1 MKLRKVNMFSKK
13 LLTVAGITL
22 PVALIAGCGELIV
35 AETGGAGSCDSS
47 PFTIAA
53 TVSEDASTYT
63 VDYTG
68 PSDVSLVLSP
78 GFYVE
83 DSVVDISALFGGT
96 ELVPEGSAYFASFG
110 DSYDAASVSLLK
122 FDTTGDGWATSGSG
136 ATTTHSFEGSF
147 RTLLGDEW
155 LDDYVFESIM
165 PHLVGVVCDET
176 LTTGRIE
183 DATTTP
189 EGFLD
194 DITIQAAVELIPNH
208 LLLEPLEISN
218 QEPFGNGF
226 AGDARFAAGSDSLFG
241 DFIPVDVAGPSGAL
255 MFPDDPSVP
264 NNSFTELWYQAIPF
278 LFVDAGGTLL
288 DLGFPDGVGLD
299 ENFPFIIE
307 PAADDPA
314 DVPEA
319 GNYLV
324 LMLLVDDGD
333 DPTDARMVF
342 MNTYYDPESG
352 VTFLD
357 PLGEPENPEATDL
370 AATGVDA
377 SAIGIGA
384 GTLLAGGVALGAVA
398 AVRRA
403 RVKS

>member
-1 MKLRKVNMFSKK
+1 MFSKK

-35 AETGGAGSCDSS
+35 AEAGGAGSCDSS

-78 GFYVE
+78 GFYLE
-83 DSVVDISALFGGT
+83 DAT
-96 ELVPEGSAYFASFG
+96 EEVTNVFSGMDLVPEGSAYFAAFTPSG
-110 DSYDAASVSLLK
+110 DSNEMGLLK

-136 ATTTHSFEGSF
+136 AATTYSFEGSF
-147 RTLLGDEW
+147 RMLLGDAW

-165 PHLVGVVCDET
+165 PHLVGVVCDAT
-176 LTTGRIE
+176 FTTSYVE
-183 DATTTP
+183 DTTP
-189 EGFLD
+189 TADGFID

-208 LLLEPLEISN
+208 VLLEPFEISN
-218 QEPFGNGF
+218 QETFGNGF

-241 DFIPVDVAGPSGAL
+241 DFVPLDVSSGGAF
-255 MFPDDPSVP
+255 MFPDDPSIP
-264 NNSFTELWYQAIPF
+264 NNSFRELWFQAIPALGPVEP
-278 LFVDAGGTLL
+278 LFEVTFPNGVSL
-288 DLGFPDGVGLD
+288 DGD
-299 ENFPFIIE
+299 FPFIIE
-307 PAADDPA
+307 PASDNPA
-314 DVPEA
+314 DAPEA
-319 GNYLV
+319 GNYLI
-324 LMLLVDDGD
+324 LMLMLDDVD
-333 DPTDARMVF
+333 DPTDARVVF

-357 PLGEPENPEATDL
+357 PLGEPVNSLATDL
-370 AATGVDA
+370 GNTGVDA
-377 SAIGIGA
+377 TAIGIGA
-384 GTLLAGGVALGAVA
+384 GALLAGGVALGAVA

-403 RVKS
+403 RAKN